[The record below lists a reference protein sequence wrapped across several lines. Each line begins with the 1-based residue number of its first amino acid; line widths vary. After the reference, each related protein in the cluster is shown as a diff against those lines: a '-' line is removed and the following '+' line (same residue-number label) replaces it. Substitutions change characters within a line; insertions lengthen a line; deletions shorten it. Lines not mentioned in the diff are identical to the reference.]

1 MSTHATP
8 RAPLSP
14 QVQQDA
20 FRDLCAA
27 YDSFLGPHAE
37 SMPEHARLELITYA
51 RVFDLSVDDDAPGRD
66 VWRQVR
72 PVLAGH
78 VESERGGDMREAPA
92 PEGRVF
98 LPVSTAMAGDQAL
111 DDEPEP
117 LALLLVEDDPD
128 LSAAMME
135 ALTEAGHMVVAAA
148 ATAEDAAAL
157 AAHHAIDFAI
167 VDVELA
173 GPADGVEL
181 ARRLHDR
188 WGLQVLFV
196 SGGANEH
203 LVSLPMALGFV
214 GKPFSSAELLAAVTL
229 GAGLLRRR
237 QA

>member
-1 MSTHATP
+1 MPFETSP
-8 RAPLSP
+8 RAPPSP
-14 QVQQDA
+14 QLQQDA

-27 YDSFLGPHAE
+27 YDGFLGPLAE
-37 SMPEHARLELITYA
+37 SMPEPARLELLTYA
-51 RVFDLSVDDDAPGRD
+51 RVFDPRIDDDALGGD

-72 PVLAGH
+72 PLLAGH
-78 VESERGGDMREAPA
+78 VQPERGPDVADAADAG
-92 PEGRVF
+92 GRVF
-98 LPVSTAMAGDQAL
+98 LPASPPTAGRQAL
-111 DDEPEP
+111 ADGPES

-128 LSAAMME
+128 LAAAMME
-135 ALTEAGHMVVAAA
+135 ALTDAGHTVVAVA
-148 ATAEDAAAL
+148 ATAEHAAVL
-157 AAHHAIDFAI
+157 AAHHTLDLAI

-173 GPADGVEL
+173 GQADGVEL

-188 WGLQVLFV
+188 WGVRPLFV

-214 GKPFSSAELLAAVTL
+214 GEPFSGAELLAAVTL